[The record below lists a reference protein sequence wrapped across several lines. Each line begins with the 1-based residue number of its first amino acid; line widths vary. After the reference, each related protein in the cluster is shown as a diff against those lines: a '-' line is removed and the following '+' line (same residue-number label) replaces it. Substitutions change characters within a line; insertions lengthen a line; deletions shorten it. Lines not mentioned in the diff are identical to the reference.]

1 MFDIRAFSNF
11 NAASCADK
19 ADSLMLEK
27 LKEARDES
35 QARFVNFSIFDYR
48 TENPDSVHFITYPPE
63 WLLYY
68 ARNSC
73 AAKDPLLNSDYR
85 HTSSFDWRDVFTDD
99 DQTKILDALSE
110 FGIGNEA
117 YSIVKHA
124 GGRIYTVTSLVFRCE
139 SERWPWL
146 KRSRMERF
154 QGTADRLT
162 QYYRHAYM
170 DRDPMNSLTPREL
183 QVLEL
188 AAMGHSDK
196 GIGNM
201 MRIGKWTVVSHIRSA
216 KEKLGCK
223 NRTAAVATAI
233 THGLIN
239 IKRLA

>member
-11 NAASCADK
+11 SAAACADK

-27 LKEARDES
+27 LKEARDET
-35 QARFVNFSIFDYR
+35 QARFVNLSIFDYR
-48 TENPDSVHFITYPPE
+48 TENPDSVHFITYPAE
-63 WLLYY
+63 WLAHY
-68 ARNSC
+68 ARNFYT
-73 AAKDPLLNSDYR
+73 AIDPLLNADYR
-85 HTSSFDWRDVFTDD
+85 HTSSFDWREIFVDG
-99 DQTKILDALSE
+99 DQAKMLEALSA

-117 YSIVKHA
+117 FSVVKHA
-124 GGRIYTVTSLVFRCE
+124 GGRIYTVTSLVFRSE
-139 SERWPWL
+139 AERWPWL

-154 QGTADRLT
+154 SGTADRLT
-162 QYYRHAYM
+162 QFYRHAYM
-170 DRDPMNSLTPREL
+170 NRDPMNSLTPREL

-196 GIGNM
+196 CIGNM